1 MRPHVRIPLLAAA
14 AIPAAAYAVR
24 SLVRGT
30 AAPDLPGDAVVLA
43 LVVLAL
49 VAGRLYGSAAH
60 GRRDDLPEQVHD
72 DRDSGSAQR
81 EHDEV

>member
-1 MRPHVRIPLLAAA
+1 M
-14 AIPAAAYAVR
+14 
-24 SLVRGT
+24 RGT
-30 AAPDLPGDAVVLA
+30 ATPDLPGDAVVLA
-43 LVVLAL
+43 LVALAL

-60 GRRDDLPEQVHD
+60 SRRKDLPEKMHD